1 MELQSKL
8 SHCVVL
14 ILLMLMGV
22 KGFAQT
28 GKIVVEVGNL
38 RNARGKVL
46 AALYKSEKDFTK
58 DEKSAV
64 ATAQVNLSGKQQAQI
79 VFEVAY
85 GEYAFLL
92 LHDENSNGKMD
103 TNLLG
108 IPKEGYAASNN
119 AKNSL
124 GAPKYA
130 DAKFKLDKP
139 DIRQQIQMIY
149 W

>member
-1 MELQSKL
+1 MNLKSKL
-8 SHCVVL
+8 FGVVAF
-14 ILLMLMGV
+14 LLMCLGS
-22 KGFAQT
+22 KAIAQT
-28 GKIVVEVGNL
+28 GKIVVAVNNL
-38 RNARGKVL
+38 RNTNGKVL

-64 ATAQVNLSGKQQAQI
+64 ATAQVSLSGKQAQI
-79 VFEVAY
+79 VFEVPY

-92 LHDENSNGKMD
+92 LHDENGNGKMD
-103 TNLLG
+103 TNMLG

-119 AKNSL
+119 AKNAL

-130 DAKFKLDKP
+130 DAKFVLDKP
-139 DIRQQIQMIY
+139 EIKQQIQMIY